1 MLIIKRIFI
10 LATIVVL
17 LATLVVSGFGLYFYR
32 WLHSPVI
39 VDEAAVVVVPRGE
52 SFVGITRTL
61 LEKGIIDDG
70 VLFRLFGR
78 FSRLD
83 RALKAGEYRVPA
95 GMTHGDLAKLLAS
108 GVGIQHAV
116 TLVEGRTLQENL
128 KQLQS
133 SQLALTGNSER
144 QTAINQLLT
153 LDAESPEGLFFADT
167 YHYEWGNTDV
177 DVLRRAHDRL
187 MQVLNEEWAQRMP
200 DLPYNNAYEALI
212 LASMIERETAVPEE
226 RPIIA
231 GVFVRRLRLGMRL
244 QSDPTVIYGMGDRYN
259 GSIRR
264 SDLKRETDWNTYTRE
279 GLPKTPISLVGRE
292 AIRAAL
298 NPAEGKALYFVA
310 KGDGTHAFNN
320 TLADHNRAVHK
331 YQRNRIS
338 NYRSTPLK
346 N

>member
-1 MLIIKRIFI
+1 
-10 LATIVVL
+10 
-17 LATLVVSGFGLYFYR
+17 
-32 WLHSPVI
+32 
-39 VDEAAVVVVPRGE
+39 
-52 SFVGITRTL
+52 
-61 LEKGIIDDG
+61 
-70 VLFRLFGR
+70 
-78 FSRLD
+78 
-83 RALKAGEYRVPA
+83 
-95 GMTHGDLAKLLAS
+95 
-108 GVGIQHAV
+108 
-116 TLVEGRTLQENL
+116 
-128 KQLQS
+128 
-133 SQLALTGNSER
+133 
-144 QTAINQLLT
+144 
-153 LDAESPEGLFFADT
+153 
-167 YHYEWGNTDV
+167 
-177 DVLRRAHDRL
+177 
-187 MQVLNEEWAQRMP
+187 MP

-244 QSDPTVIYGMGDRYN
+244 QSDPTVIYGMGDGYN

-264 SDLKRETDWNTYTRE
+264 SDLKRKTDWNTYTRD

-338 NYRSTPLK
+338 DYRSTPLK